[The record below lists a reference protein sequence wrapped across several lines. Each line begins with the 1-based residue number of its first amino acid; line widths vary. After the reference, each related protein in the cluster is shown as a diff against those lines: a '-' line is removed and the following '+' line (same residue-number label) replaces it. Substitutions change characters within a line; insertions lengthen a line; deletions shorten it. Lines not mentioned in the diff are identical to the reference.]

1 MIRKTLNLYLAKEIL
16 VFFFLGIVVV
26 TFVLVVQNILRI
38 MESSLGAGVGLW
50 DFLRLC
56 YYILPPFVSFSIPM
70 ALLVAILIGLGRL
83 SADGEVLALKAS
95 GVSLYQILWP
105 VALIAIAAYLTTT
118 MIVIKVEPWSRDAMR
133 RLVYDLSAKF
143 TMGISER
150 VFTDYSGLIL
160 YVNEKP
166 TGSSELR
173 GILVFDEKEAK
184 RPLTVFA
191 SSGKIVDDPESLKI
205 SLKLADGS
213 FHLLSEDFQTYQEA
227 TFESSNITV
236 DLSDY
241 LEPLG
246 AKPAKIKDMNV
257 GELKDLIWRLNQRT
271 VLDARGLT
279 DLRRVKVH
287 YYQKFALPFACV
299 VFGLLAV
306 PLGIQPPKSSRF
318 RGFVLSLLV
327 FLSYFALMTVAEVV
341 GKKGGLPP
349 ILAVWSPNLLLGG
362 LGIMLLVRAARE
374 RPAAIPLLQSLFRLK
389 VFERD

>member
-1 MIRKTLNLYLAKEIL
+1 MMRKTLNFYLTKEIL
-16 VFFFLGIVVV
+16 VFFFLGLVVV
-26 TFVLVVQNILRI
+26 TFVLVVQNILRV
-38 MESSLGAGVGLW
+38 METSLGAGVGLW
-50 DFLRLC
+50 DFLKLC

-105 VALIAIAAYLTTT
+105 AAVISLVAYLVTAA
-118 MIVIKVEPWSRDAMR
+118 IVIKVEPWSREAMR

-143 TMGISER
+143 TLGISER

-173 GILVFDEKEAK
+173 GILVFDQKEAN

-191 SSGKIVDDPESLKI
+191 SRGEIVDDPKSLKI
-205 SLKLADGS
+205 SLRLSDGS
-213 FHLLSEDFQTYQEA
+213 FHILSDDFKTYQEA
-227 TFESSNITV
+227 TFDSANITV

-246 AKPAKIKDMNV
+246 AKPTRVKDMNIT
-257 GELKDLIWRLNQRT
+257 ELHNLIDRIKQRS
-271 VLDARGLT
+271 VRDARTLA
-279 DLRRVKVH
+279 DLRRLKVL
-287 YYQKFALPFACV
+287 YYQKFSLPFACV

-327 FLSYFALMTVAEVV
+327 FLSYFALMTIAELV
-341 GKKGGLPP
+341 GKRGGLPP
-349 ILAVWSPNLLLGG
+349 VLAVWSPNIVMGG
-362 LGIMLLVRAARE
+362 IGVLLLVRTAQE
-374 RPAAIPLLQSLFRLK
+374 RSTSLPLLESLFRLR